1 MQGSIEMAT
10 AGRLVRSASQ
20 AGWWLAS
27 LALFVGLWE
36 LSYALGLYDTQALP
50 PPHVFL
56 PQLPEQA
63 QFFDM
68 AHQIAGEELET
79 SRIAAVAETTLATIV
94 RVVTGLS
101 LGFVLGVATGVA
113 IRFFRIFGHLTLPTL
128 TLLAPISPFA
138 WLPVAIF
145 IVGIG
150 NGSAIFLVFIA
161 VYFIIVL
168 GTVAEID
175 SVSPTYINVARIMGA
190 SRGQTY
196 TQVILPA
203 ILPGLFLILR
213 LNLFAAWMVVLIGES
228 AGVGSGLGAVI
239 MLARNTGNVNLV
251 FLGIV
256 IIGVIG
262 LLFDVVLRQVQQ
274 RMLYWVRDTPVQVGL

>member
-1 MQGSIEMAT
+1 MAT
-10 AGRLVRSASQ
+10 AARSARSASQ

-27 LALFVGLWE
+27 LTLFVGIWE
-36 LSYALGLYDTQALP
+36 LSYALGLYESQALP

-56 PQLPEQA
+56 PQLPAQA
-63 QFFDM
+63 QYFDM
-68 AHQIAGEELET
+68 AHQIAGQELAT
-79 SRIAAVAETTLATIV
+79 SSIAAVAKTTGATII
-94 RVVTGLS
+94 RVVIGLA

-113 IRFFRIFGHLTLPTL
+113 IRFFRIFGYLTLPTL

-150 NGSAIFLVFIA
+150 DASAIFLVFIA

-168 GTVAEID
+168 ATIAEID

-196 TQVILPA
+196 SQVILPA
-203 ILPGLFLILR
+203 ILPGLFVILR

-262 LLFDVVLRQVQQ
+262 LLFDVALRKVQQ
-274 RMLYWVRDTPVQVGL
+274 RMLYWVRDTPVQVAL

>member
-1 MQGSIEMAT
+1 
-10 AGRLVRSASQ
+10 
-20 AGWWLAS
+20 
-27 LALFVGLWE
+27 
-36 LSYALGLYDTQALP
+36 
-50 PPHVFL
+50 
-56 PQLPEQA
+56 
-63 QFFDM
+63 M
-68 AHQIAGEELET
+68 AHQIAGKELAT
-79 SRIAAVAETTLATIV
+79 SSIAAVVKTTGATII
-94 RVVTGLS
+94 RVVIGLA

-113 IRFFRIFGHLTLPTL
+113 IRFFRIFGYLTLPML

-150 NGSAIFLVFIA
+150 DASAIFLVFIA

-168 GTVAEID
+168 ATIAEID

-196 TQVILPA
+196 SQVILPA
-203 ILPGLFLILR
+203 ILPGLFVILR

-262 LLFDVVLRQVQQ
+262 LLFDVALRWVQQ
-274 RMLYWVRDTPVQVGL
+274 RMLYWVRDAPVQVAL

>member
-1 MQGSIEMAT
+1 MAT
-10 AGRLVRSASQ
+10 AAWSARSASQ

-27 LALFVGLWE
+27 VTLFVGIWE
-36 LSYALGLYDTQALP
+36 LSYALGIYDSQALP

-63 QFFDM
+63 QYFDM
-68 AHQIAGEELET
+68 AHQIAGQELAT
-79 SRIAAVAETTLATIV
+79 SSIAAVAKTTGATII
-94 RVVTGLS
+94 RVVIGLA

-113 IRFFRIFGHLTLPTL
+113 IRFFRIFGYLTLPTL

-150 NGSAIFLVFIA
+150 DASAIFLVFIA

-168 GTVAEID
+168 ATIAEID

-196 TQVILPA
+196 SQVILPA
-203 ILPGLFLILR
+203 ILPGLFVILR

-262 LLFDVVLRQVQQ
+262 LFFDVALRKVQQ
-274 RMLYWVRDTPVQVGL
+274 RMLYWVRDTPVQVAL